1 MRAVQIRTFGEPRIV
16 LELADLPEPPA
27 QAAGEVLIG
36 VSFLRRTLS
45 PRLSLAGRDPIHSA
59 VTDRHFIHE
68 APTEQLVEKMDNAG
82 DPRQD
87 LTILVSAVQ
96 SRPCPPVSQ
105 PVETPS
111 PRWATIVESNPVIL
125 ARNPR
130 AASSVM
136 RSSWRQRG
144 VEAMSRDC
152 AVKDPEGNFVQ
163 LLQFDRPS

>member
-16 LELADLPEPPA
+16 LELADFPEPPA

-68 APTEQLVEKMDNAG
+68 APTEQLAEKMDNAG

-87 LTILVSAVQ
+87 LSIQRSRVQ
-96 SRPCPPVSQ
+96 IPSSPPYIKNFGDGPRGRSPKCPLN
-105 PVETPS
+105 
-111 PRWATIVESNPVIL
+111 RH
-125 ARNPR
+125 
-130 AASSVM
+130 
-136 RSSWRQRG
+136 
-144 VEAMSRDC
+144 
-152 AVKDPEGNFVQ
+152 
-163 LLQFDRPS
+163 